1 MSADPKE
8 TPCHASDPPDHSP
21 DRCGR
26 GGSRGT
32 GRVRVLDLAT
42 QIKVA
47 QQATSQSTD
56 PEAGWWISICSKVGT
71 QWENETRWRRMRS
84 SNVWGS

>member
-56 PEAGWWISICSKVGT
+56 PEARALADTIVAGQTTEIDTMQKLL
-71 QWENETRWRRMRS
+71 QQ
-84 SNVWGS
+84 